1 MSPSGWTETMKHDLE
16 ICFFQDELERL
27 DEEADLEHSH
37 SYITV
42 TLNLCVISVDRCNCP
57 SVYAHTHTHTGVH
70 RRYKR
75 AEIACFKISPS
86 SL

>member
-1 MSPSGWTETMKHDLE
+1 MKYDLE

-57 SVYAHTHTHTGVH
+57 SVYGHTHTHTQ
-70 RRYKR
+70 
-75 AEIACFKISPS
+75 ACTDATSERKLHVLKSPPPLFK
-86 SL
+86 